1 MIGMSAFA
9 IQKMMR
15 HKNINVTMRYVAM
28 WGNEL
33 KEQNDKHIR
42 LNNLDLQIR
51 GGDMLLFFVLK
62 KVLVYEENHNVT
74 IHLGELQ

>member
-33 KEQNDKHIR
+33 KEQNDKHNS
-42 LNNLDLQIR
+42 LNSLD
-51 GGDMLLFFVLK
+51 VW
-62 KVLVYEENHNVT
+62 
-74 IHLGELQ
+74 